1 MIEDISRMGM
11 DIAPVKEALSK
22 ESAGLESVKEDLFM
36 EMAPKGSFS
45 KGSLNSLVK
54 AHNKVSSLFGL
65 PAYPSFEMDQTS
77 FPARFVKELSMI
89 MKAVDD
95 AIAEDVL
102 DESMAL
108 TLDNIKA
115 DRDVA
120 ALAGRL
126 DLISR
131 QKDFK
136 KWLESEQP
144 KVEEVEEEMPEE
156 GLSEGEM
163 SESDM
168 DALMMGRM

>member
-45 KGSLNSLVK
+45 KGALNSLVK

-65 PAYPSFEMDQTS
+65 PTYPSFEMDQTS
-77 FPARFVKELSMI
+77 FPSRFVKELSMI

-102 DESMAL
+102 DDSMAL

-115 DRDVA
+115 DRDLA

-136 KWLESEQP
+136 KWLESAP

-156 GLSEGEM
+156 VMSEEM